1 METEEKKIYTIEDI
15 ARELG
20 VSKTTVSRAISGKGR
35 ISQATRDRVR
45 AFIKEHDYR
54 PNVVAKGLAQRKTY
68 NIALLMPKDY
78 VATEFLFFKDCMNGI
93 CEMASSYDYDIII
106 SMIDGADVSQIQRL
120 EANRK
125 VDGIIV
131 SRAVVSSKV
140 QKYLKNCKEPYIL
153 IGPSSDPEVPFVD
166 NKNREAGKEL
176 TSIMLMKGFRNLAL
190 LGGNQ
195 SYNVTGSRYQGF
207 LEAHEEMGVSV
218 NENLIF
224 MDTKL
229 VIFDLDGTL
238 LDTLEDLR
246 DSTNHVLRQMGYPER
261 SLEEMR
267 RFVGNGAEKQIR
279 RAVPEGTSEEKIMET
294 LAAYRAYYQDHCQIK
309 TRVYDGLLDMLSEL
323 KAKGIKLAVVSNKP
337 DSAVQKLSREYFGD
351 RMDFA
356 VGPSDGVRCKPYP
369 DMAETALKALG
380 IAKKD
385 AVFVGD
391 SEVDVQTGLNAG
403 LDVIAVSWGFRSRE
417 VVIEAGAKMIA
428 DDASELEKLIL
439 E

>member
-1 METEEKKIYTIEDI
+1 MVAQKVGYFMETEEKKIYTIEDI

-93 CEMASSYDYDIII
+93 CEMASSYDY
-106 SMIDGADVSQIQRL
+106 
-120 EANRK
+120 RK

-166 NKNREAGKEL
+166 NKNQEAGKEL

-224 MDTKL
+224 MDTDNQAAVSDAVKRLLEEGADGIVCMDDVICSMCLSSLREKKISVPAEIKIASMYDSKNLEYNNPPITSIRFDTVRLGKMACAKL
-229 VIFDLDGTL
+229 LNILGEKPL
-238 LDTLEDLR
+238 EDTLTLNYQVMLR
-246 DSTNHVLRQMGYPER
+246 ESTQ
-261 SLEEMR
+261 
-267 RFVGNGAEKQIR
+267 
-279 RAVPEGTSEEKIMET
+279 
-294 LAAYRAYYQDHCQIK
+294 
-309 TRVYDGLLDMLSEL
+309 
-323 KAKGIKLAVVSNKP
+323 
-337 DSAVQKLSREYFGD
+337 
-351 RMDFA
+351 
-356 VGPSDGVRCKPYP
+356 
-369 DMAETALKALG
+369 
-380 IAKKD
+380 
-385 AVFVGD
+385 
-391 SEVDVQTGLNAG
+391 
-403 LDVIAVSWGFRSRE
+403 
-417 VVIEAGAKMIA
+417 
-428 DDASELEKLIL
+428 
-439 E
+439 

>member
-1 METEEKKIYTIEDI
+1 MVAQKVGYFMETEEKKIYTIEDI

-93 CEMASSYDYDIII
+93 CEMASSYEYDIII

-166 NKNREAGKEL
+166 NKNQEAGKEL

-224 MDTKL
+224 MDMDNQAAVSDAVSSLREKKISVPAEIKIASMYDSKNLEYNNPPITSIRFDTVRLGKMACAKL
-229 VIFDLDGTL
+229 LNILGEKPL
-238 LDTLEDLR
+238 EDTLTLNYQVMLR
-246 DSTNHVLRQMGYPER
+246 ESTQ
-261 SLEEMR
+261 
-267 RFVGNGAEKQIR
+267 
-279 RAVPEGTSEEKIMET
+279 
-294 LAAYRAYYQDHCQIK
+294 
-309 TRVYDGLLDMLSEL
+309 
-323 KAKGIKLAVVSNKP
+323 
-337 DSAVQKLSREYFGD
+337 
-351 RMDFA
+351 
-356 VGPSDGVRCKPYP
+356 
-369 DMAETALKALG
+369 
-380 IAKKD
+380 
-385 AVFVGD
+385 
-391 SEVDVQTGLNAG
+391 
-403 LDVIAVSWGFRSRE
+403 
-417 VVIEAGAKMIA
+417 
-428 DDASELEKLIL
+428 
-439 E
+439 